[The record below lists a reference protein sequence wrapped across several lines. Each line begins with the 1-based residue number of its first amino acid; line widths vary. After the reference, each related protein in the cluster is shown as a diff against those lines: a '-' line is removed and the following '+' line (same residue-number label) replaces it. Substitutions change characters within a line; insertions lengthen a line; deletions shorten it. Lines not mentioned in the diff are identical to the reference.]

1 MMINHAVV
9 VTDDGPMGVH
19 SWEEVKDIIFYHFG
33 ICKHEFSVTHSSPD
47 PFAAFF
53 NDTHDKDVIFATRRV
68 VDDPIELGFNAWGL
82 DRYGDRELIPFHVKI
97 SLDGLSHHAWF
108 REVVEKNLV

>member
-1 MMINHAVV
+1 MNHRKEMMINHVVV

-47 PFAAFF
+47 PFVAFF

-68 VDDPIELGFNAWGL
+68 VDGPI
-82 DRYGDRELIPFHVKI
+82 
-97 SLDGLSHHAWF
+97 
-108 REVVEKNLV
+108 